1 MAGARRGPRSKIERH
16 GAEEVVNKVLRSGG
30 TLREACEASQ
40 EFTGET
46 VGQGAMSHHNQRLR
60 ASAEKTKTLE
70 VMVDRLL
77 EHDGYYDGAD
87 PGEKVAA
94 LTRRMLLAL
103 AVEAASDIPPEAMAR
118 LPPDKLA
125 QMISRLEHTRISG
138 ERLRVQYGIA
148 YEKAKEDI
156 LAHLEDE
163 MRTRPDLMKQIG
175 ELSELAAQKVLAKS
189 EGRGE

>member
-1 MAGARRGPRSKIERH
+1 M
-16 GAEEVVNKVLRSGG
+16 VNKVLRSGG
-30 TLREACEASQ
+30 THLEAREAFQ
-40 EFTGET
+40 EFTGEPI
-46 VGQGAMSHHNQRLR
+46 GQGAITNHNKHLR
-60 ASAEKTKTLE
+60 ESAKKTKALE

-77 EHDGYYDGAD
+77 EREDYYDGAD

-103 AVEAASDIPPEAMAR
+103 AVEAASDIPPEAMSR

-148 YEKAKEDI
+148 YEKAREDI

-163 MRTRPDLMKQIG
+163 IHARPDLMKQIG
-175 ELSELAAQKVLAKS
+175 ELTELAAQKALARS
-189 EGRGE
+189 EGKGE

>member
-1 MAGARRGPRSKIERH
+1 MCK
-16 GAEEVVNKVLRSGG
+16 
-30 TLREACEASQ
+30 
-40 EFTGET
+40 
-46 VGQGAMSHHNQRLR
+46 HNQRLL
-60 ASAEKTKTLE
+60 ASAEKTKALE

-103 AVEAASDIPPEAMAR
+103 AVEAASDIPPEAMTR

-125 QMISRLEHTRISG
+125 QMISRLEHTCISG

-156 LAHLEDE
+156 LARLEEE
-163 MRTRPDLMKQIG
+163 MRTRPDLMEQVA
-175 ELSELAAQKVLAKS
+175 ELTGIAAQKALAKS
-189 EGRGE
+189 EGRGEG